1 MLVTPRRSVASPP
14 PCWCG
19 RDWRAHEDA
28 PPPDPSPPR
37 GPSGAL
43 DHQQATGVQAAGAT
57 RAHRYLPA
65 DGLESEA
72 FDAW

>member
-28 PPPDPSPPR
+28 
-37 GPSGAL
+37 AL
-43 DHQQATGVQAAGAT
+43 V
-57 RAHRYLPA
+57 HRYLPA